1 MIPPLGLH
9 KEMKRFL
16 TISVILFSL
25 FSIAEARVVLDERV
39 QLADPFI
46 LLHEGV
52 YYAYGTHHP
61 RGIEF
66 YTSTDLK
73 NWHYGGVAL
82 HRDDSYGTKWFWA
95 PEVYHINGKF
105 YMYYT
110 AQERI
115 CVASSDSPK
124 GPFEQKE
131 LQPMIPNEHAIDN
144 TLFIDD
150 DGTPYLFYVHI
161 KNGFHIKVA
170 ELERDYMTIKPNS
183 TTHCIKPTQRWE
195 KQEGKVNEGPSI
207 IKHDGLYFMFY
218 SGNGYTSHQYG
229 IGCAVA
235 RNIRGPWRKLP
246 ENPILQFPG
255 GLVGSGHGAPFYDKA
270 GKLHYVF
277 HAHNSKEKVHPRC
290 MYITRMAIK
299 RSGKEYYPVINSNY
313 RTPKATK

>member
-1 MIPPLGLH
+1 
-9 KEMKRFL
+9 MKRFL

-25 FSIAEARVVLDERV
+25 FSIAEARVAPDERV

-46 LLHEGV
+46 LLHEGI

-66 YTSTDLK
+66 YTSTNLK

-115 CVASSDSPK
+115 CVATSDSPK
-124 GPFEQKE
+124 GPFKQKE

-170 ELERDYMTIKPNS
+170 ELERDYMTIKPNT

-195 KQEGKVNEGPSI
+195 RQEGKVNEGPSI

-229 IGCAVA
+229 IGCAVS

-246 ENPILQFPG
+246 DNPILQLPG
-255 GLVGSGHGAPFYDKA
+255 ELVGSGHGAPFYDKA
-270 GKLHYVF
+270 GRLHYVF

-290 MYITRMAIK
+290 MYIANMAIK
-299 RSGKEYYPVINSNY
+299 RSGKRYHPVINGNY